1 MLEQEILK
9 SFIAYPHLI
18 DEFLEKAPLKCFSK
32 ESAYYLKIILD
43 LKDKNLLSLS
53 VFLQNVD
60 KNHQQSEYFLSILSA
75 DESPLFLQ
83 YAPFLLK
90 EYKLKIQEQI
100 ANTLNQASQANTLLD
115 LELLAKDL
123 EVESKDILDLNK
135 WLLYY
140 EKKPSMRKYPTSLAF
155 LDNAFEGGFEL
166 AQLMLVSGDEE
177 SGKTTLC
184 VQILEELAKSTKVC
198 FFSFEFTVE
207 QYLRSFKE
215 LNKKTRFE
223 NFFLINDGYE
233 LSQITENIK
242 KMARAGVKFFLID
255 SQMRIEVSNTTKQ
268 ALNMEEKESLK
279 FSTLAKLCHSLEIFI
294 FLIVQT
300 SKSDTTS
307 PTGSKKGAHEASI
320 ILRIEKIKPNKEDI
334 TQKNNEFDEFKRI
347 LILRKNKQTGKHFK
361 GEVAFNPQ
369 KRAFS
374 DLKSENVKS
383 KNYIDM
389 KEIKSELSFLDIF

>member
-1 MLEQEILK
+1 MLEQEVLK

-18 DEFLEKAPLKCFSK
+18 DDFLEKAPLKCFSK
-32 ESAYYLKIILD
+32 EAQPYLKIILD
-43 LKDKNLLSLS
+43 LKDKNLLNLS
-53 VFLQNVD
+53 VFMQSVD
-60 KNHQQSEYFLSILSA
+60 KNQQKSEYFLGLLSA
-75 DESPLFLQ
+75 DESPLFVQ
-83 YAPFLLK
+83 YASYLLK
-90 EYKLKIQEQI
+90 AYKLKKQEEI
-100 ANTLNQASQANTLLD
+100 ANTLMQASNANTLLD
-115 LELLAKDL
+115 LDFLSKEL
-123 EVESKDILDLNK
+123 EVEAKDILDLNK
-135 WLLYY
+135 WLEYY
-140 EKKPSMRKYPTSLAF
+140 EKKPSMTKYSTSLAF

-166 AQLMLVSGDEE
+166 AQLMLISGDEE

-184 VQILEELAKSTKVC
+184 VQILEELAKTTKVA

-233 LSQITENIK
+233 LFEIVDSIK
-242 KMARAGVKFFLID
+242 KLAKQGVKFFLID
-255 SQMRIEVSNTTKQ
+255 SQMRIEVDSKGKQ

-279 FSTLAKLCHSLEIFI
+279 FSTLAKLCHALEIFV

-320 ILRIEKIKPNKEDI
+320 ILRIEKIKPDKNDI
-334 TQKNNEFDEFKRI
+334 AQKNNDFDEFKRV
-347 LILRKNKQTGKHFK
+347 LILKKNKQTGKHFK

-369 KRAFS
+369 KRKFS
-374 DLKSENVKS
+374 DLGVAQKPKSYV
-383 KNYIDM
+383 DM
-389 KEIKSELSFLDIF
+389 KEIKSELEYLDIF